1 MDYQV
6 VTMEDFQLLG
16 KGEMQLVGQ
25 VKADLF
31 WQKCQKDGTLAK
43 LTTYSTSDEKEWIGL
58 ADGESFDGEGYMYYI
73 ATHYHAETVPSG
85 YTTLTL
91 PSSLWIKFRSASLNV
106 KNTADKDCWT
116 WIFSDFF
123 PASEYEPAGFQL
135 EVYPK
140 GAGSYP
146 DSLSEIWI
154 SVKKSS
160 D

>member
-58 ADGESFDGEGYMYYI
+58 ADGESFDGEGYSITLRHPIMQRRFLQD
-73 ATHYHAETVPSG
+73 TQLLRFLLHYG
-85 YTTLTL
+85 
-91 PSSLWIKFRSASLNV
+91 
-106 KNTADKDCWT
+106 
-116 WIFSDFF
+116 
-123 PASEYEPAGFQL
+123 
-135 EVYPK
+135 
-140 GAGSYP
+140 
-146 DSLSEIWI
+146 
-154 SVKKSS
+154 
-160 D
+160 